1 MMDLVLVRQTIYVD
15 GIECLITE
23 MLPEYP
29 PLTKYHGP
37 FARIIALPG
46 ASGRTKMEMM
56 PATAG
61 RVSCPLTGTERGC
74 VGGIGCESG
83 RR

>member
-37 FARIIALPG
+37 FARISALPG
-46 ASGRTKMEMM
+46 SDKKTGEA
-56 PATAG
+56 ATLAIAGKTSPTQPGSVDGAG
-61 RVSCPLTGTERGC
+61 RGS
-74 VGGIGCESG
+74 
-83 RR
+83 RRR

>member
-1 MMDLVLVRQTIYVD
+1 VD

-46 ASGRTKMEMM
+46 SDKKTGEAATLAIAGKTSPIQIGAVDGAGSG
-56 PATAG
+56 
-61 RVSCPLTGTERGC
+61 S
-74 VGGIGCESG
+74 
-83 RR
+83 RRK

>member
-1 MMDLVLVRQTIYVD
+1 MDLVLVRQTIYVD

-46 ASGRTKMEMM
+46 ASGRTRKETMPVTAERPSCLPMKMED
-56 PATAG
+56 
-61 RVSCPLTGTERGC
+61 GC
-74 VGGIGCESG
+74 AHGLGHESG